1 MRYSQ
6 NLGLTLPEG
15 PDYFNIGDWNSN
27 MSKLDY
33 AYSMLKETVEKTIT
47 LNYPS
52 EAIPEATF
60 SITGGCDTLE
70 TYRTNPILSGSWNSD
85 SQSLGT
91 HREIVITDLTS
102 PFDPSRR
109 FAWYI
114 VEDANGRQ
122 SIVNSGTQNFGYV
135 FTINGS
141 SPQVIGQLPFTYNY
155 NYESG
160 FDNAIVETNI
170 PIFDTFEHKEA
181 YVTANTD
188 DEALQILAQ
197 YSVNRKGTPICT
209 QVDASLIHYDGS
221 QTGLIPNIQG
231 ALEQLENNEIE
242 EETIQ
247 EYTIDQDT
255 YIEIQSEGHDYI
267 ILHFGEDVYDINFYM
282 LGTQGQNHIT
292 WEKRI
297 PIWHPNSTF
306 ELSFLNGDCV
316 WIEY

>member
-33 AYSMLKETVEKTIT
+33 AYSMLKE
-47 LNYPS
+47 
-52 EAIPEATF
+52 
-60 SITGGCDTLE
+60 
-70 TYRTNPILSGSWNSD
+70 GS
-85 SQSLGT
+85 
-91 HREIVITDLTS
+91 
-102 PFDPSRR
+102 
-109 FAWYI
+109 A
-114 VEDANGRQ
+114 
-122 SIVNSGTQNFGYV
+122 
-135 FTINGS
+135 
-141 SPQVIGQLPFTYNY
+141 
-155 NYESG
+155 
-160 FDNAIVETNI
+160 
-170 PIFDTFEHKEA
+170 
-181 YVTANTD
+181 VT
-188 DEALQILAQ
+188 E
-197 YSVNRKGTPICT
+197 
-209 QVDASLIHYDGS
+209 VDASLIHYDSS
-221 QTGLIPNIQG
+221 QTGLVPNVQN

-247 EYTIDQDT
+247 EYTIDQDE

-267 ILHFGEDVYDINFYM
+267 ILHFGETVYDINFYM

-292 WEKRI
+292 WEKRQ